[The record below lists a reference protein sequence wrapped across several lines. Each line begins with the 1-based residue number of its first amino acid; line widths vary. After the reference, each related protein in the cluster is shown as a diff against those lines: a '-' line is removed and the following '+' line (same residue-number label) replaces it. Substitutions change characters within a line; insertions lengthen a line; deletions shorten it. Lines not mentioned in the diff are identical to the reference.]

1 MSKVKELVSNGFI
14 DCRFFMG
21 YDSIEKE
28 RISSSEFIG
37 KSDKKEISVGDLVY
51 YVPFYN
57 PDNICYHVEIVG
69 IRYLPESKV
78 NMIDF
83 ISENRI
89 YSQRSFDL
97 YLNKKNLTLRS

>member
-1 MSKVKELVSNGFI
+1 MNKVKELISNGYT
-14 DCRFFMG
+14 DCRFFTG

-28 RISSSEFIG
+28 RISASEFIG

-57 PDNICYHVEIVG
+57 PDNICYHVEIAG

-78 NMIDF
+78 YMIDF
-83 ISENRI
+83 ISRKRI

-97 YLNKKNLTLRS
+97 HLNKGNMELRY

>member
-14 DCRFFMG
+14 DCRCFLG

-28 RISSSEFIG
+28 RISSLEFIG
-37 KSDKKEISVGDLVY
+37 KSDKKEISIGDFVY

-57 PDNICYHVEIVG
+57 PDNICYHVEIAG

-78 NMIDF
+78 YMIDF
-83 ISENRI
+83 ISGKRI
-89 YSQRSFDL
+89 YSLRPFEL
-97 YLNKKNLTLRS
+97 YLDKKNLTLRS